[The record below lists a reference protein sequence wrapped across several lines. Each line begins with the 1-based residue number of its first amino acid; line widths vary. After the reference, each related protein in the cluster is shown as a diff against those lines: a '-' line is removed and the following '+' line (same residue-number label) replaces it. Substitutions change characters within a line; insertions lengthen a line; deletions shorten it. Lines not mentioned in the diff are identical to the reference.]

1 MIRSVQDLAGRD
13 QSRMLGPLKSC
24 VLFKGKPQRSG
35 ERHGT
40 AVIAGI
46 KWPANRIESTGR
58 PLARI
63 GKGQRALNRAHDHR
77 EEIEK
82 LLADPWMQRYLPQ
95 SFLDW
100 ADCQL
105 RKDRFYLFSKDERR
119 IVAEVIEEMKPL
131 GGFAGYS
138 VRELIAVAVLCKSDC
153 DETTEQYIDQLAAD
167 QPAELPLRHLRG
179 LAGICR
185 LRMPLPRFDAEFAT
199 PDDPGDEE
207 DKRERAEAAMERF
220 ALPIRRS
227 A

>member
-1 MIRSVQDLAGRD
+1 
-13 QSRMLGPLKSC
+13 
-24 VLFKGKPQRSG
+24 
-35 ERHGT
+35 
-40 AVIAGI
+40 
-46 KWPANRIESTGR
+46 
-58 PLARI
+58 LARI

-77 EEIEK
+77 EEIER

-119 IVAEVIEEMKPL
+119 IVAEVIEEMKPV

-138 VRELIAVAVLCKSDC
+138 VRELIVVAVLCKADC

-179 LAGICR
+179 LVRICR
-185 LRMPLPRFDAEFAT
+185 LRMSLPRFDAEFAT

-207 DKRERAEAAMERF
+207 EKCERAETAMERF
-220 ALPIRRS
+220 ALPVRRS

>member
-1 MIRSVQDLAGRD
+1 MIRSVRDLAGRD
-13 QSRMLGPLKSC
+13 QSRVLGPLKSC
-24 VLFKGKPQRSG
+24 VFFKGNPQRPG
-35 ERHGT
+35 ERHSM
-40 AVIAGI
+40 AMVAGI
-46 KWPANRIESTGR
+46 KWSTNRIDGSV

-77 EEIEK
+77 EEIER
-82 LLADPWMQRYLPQ
+82 LLADPWMQRYLPE

-131 GGFAGYS
+131 GGFADYS
-138 VRELIAVAVLCKSDC
+138 VRELIVVAVLCKHDC

-167 QPAELPLRHLRG
+167 QPAELPLRHLRR
-179 LAGICR
+179 LVGICR
-185 LRMPLPRFDAEFAT
+185 LRMSLPSFDAEFAT
-199 PDDPGDEE
+199 PDDPGNEE
-207 DKRERAEAAMERF
+207 QKRERAEAAMERF
-220 ALPIRRS
+220 ALPVRRS